1 MSKKPKMVGSRELKT
16 RLGTYLARVRA
27 GETILVTDRGKP
39 VAELRPVEAAED
51 PQEEALRRMEAEG
64 LITRGKHTRR
74 LTPFEPI
81 KLPPGV
87 SASDLIVRERDEG
100 F

>member
-1 MSKKPKMVGSRELKT
+1 MSKKQKIVGARELKT

-27 GETILVTDRGKP
+27 GEIILVTDRGKP
-39 VAELRPVEAAED
+39 VAELRPIEPPAD
-51 PQEEALRRMEAEG
+51 SQEEALRRMETEG
-64 LITRGKHTRR
+64 LITRGKHRRR

-81 KLPPGV
+81 ELPPGV
-87 SASDLIVRERDEG
+87 SASDLILRERDEG